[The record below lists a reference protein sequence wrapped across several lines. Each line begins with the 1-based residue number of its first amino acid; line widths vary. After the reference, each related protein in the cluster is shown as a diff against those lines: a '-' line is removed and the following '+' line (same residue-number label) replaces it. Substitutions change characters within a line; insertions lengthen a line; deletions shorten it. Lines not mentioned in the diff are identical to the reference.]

1 VTDLEAWEYV
11 AEKLQST
18 LARRDAPKHAAKALF
33 LLGELNEKTWRKR
46 GYLLGLSRAVDSY
59 KRLVTGYP
67 KNRLA
72 DDALVRLGDL
82 YLNGFADRPSAR
94 KMYQRVV
101 DDYDSGDMV
110 ADAWRRLRN
119 LSGNKSAAEENTAAP
134 LPAPKAEPRAAVVM
148 AASGNLKSSKR
159 FVSRWRRLSEPG
171 LSVALT
177 TSAGGDQPLV
187 VIDPGHGGEELGA
200 VGVDGLL
207 EKDIVLGISRKL
219 ETLLQERIQARTV
232 LTREEDRDIPL
243 IERSGRANALNANLF
258 VSIHANASIRHQAR
272 GIETYYLDNTR
283 DRASLR
289 LASFENEALRGFD
302 DDDLSFMLSDMIQS
316 AKQPD
321 SIALAH
327 HVQSALVDVL
337 SGEYQD
343 IRSLGVKRGPFHVLV
358 GAHMPCILV
367 EVSFIDHPVEGKRL
381 ADPNYQQLIAE
392 GLFEGIQRFFVRK
405 TEENIQAGLSRRR
418 R

>member
-1 VTDLEAWEYV
+1 
-11 AEKLQST
+11 
-18 LARRDAPKHAAKALF
+18 
-33 LLGELNEKTWRKR
+33 
-46 GYLLGLSRAVDSY
+46 
-59 KRLVTGYP
+59 
-67 KNRLA
+67 
-72 DDALVRLGDL
+72 
-82 YLNGFADRPSAR
+82 
-94 KMYQRVV
+94 
-101 DDYDSGDMV
+101 
-110 ADAWRRLRN
+110 
-119 LSGNKSAAEENTAAP
+119 
-134 LPAPKAEPRAAVVM
+134 M